1 MEEPHEDK
9 GSRPNGGF
17 LNLNR
22 VAGFKP
28 ERSWRSWLIGRPLPT
43 ADAPHQTVS
52 KLVGLAVFGADALS
66 SIAYAPQE
74 TLVILAAGG
83 TQAFGY
89 AFPISLVITA
99 LLAIVSVSYLQTI
112 QAYPSG
118 GGAYTVVKENLGVP
132 AALVAGA
139 ALLMDYILLAAVT
152 VSSGVAQIVSAFP
165 DLYPFRVWLS
175 IGLLGLIAVA
185 NLRGVKE
192 SGNIFALPTY
202 FFLSMTS
209 LTVAVGFIRYF
220 SGTLGTVTDPPPL
233 ETLHVEP
240 VTLFLLLRA
249 FSNGTT
255 ALTGVEVIAN
265 GVRSFREPRTHNAIV
280 TMIWMSTI
288 LGVLFLGIVYLLR
301 EIGAVPSEIETVI
314 SQLARAVFG
323 TRGLLYLGTIAATT
337 IILILAT
344 NTAFA
349 GFPTLGAIIAADG
362 YMPRQLTYRGSR
374 LVFSRGILT
383 LTAIASFLII
393 IFNASV
399 TALIPLWAV
408 GVFLSFTLS
417 QAGMARHWWNNR
429 RPPNNQLSA
438 EKRLHPYDAG
448 WRWKLAINGLGAV
461 TTAVV
466 TLIFAITKFLDGA
479 WIIVLLLPLMVLSF
493 YAIHGH
499 YVSLAQDLSLEHY
512 GEPPPAQRH
521 RVLIPVSTIHRGTL
535 EALDYAL
542 SLSDDVTAVYIS
554 VDPEQKAALERKWD
568 WWGKGV
574 RLLVIESPYRT
585 FLEPFLEY
593 IDQLS
598 MLLQP
603 KERLTIVVPQFTPK
617 HWWHNLLHTQT
628 AFWLRFALLNKKGI
642 VITEVPYQVR

>member
-429 RPPNNQLSA
+429 RPPNDQLSA